1 MVDGVSGTAVLAAA
15 AAACA
20 VGAAWEGVGA
30 AGPSRLWRGLHA
42 TLGPLQAA
50 GRTGREPSTTERRRL
65 GILLAGTLVAAGW
78 LLVGPVLG
86 AAVALAGPWVV
97 TCLLRAR
104 RRRWRGVLAAAAPGV
119 ARGMADALGGGH
131 SVRGA
136 LQEVAR
142 LQAAGE
148 SAGGNVTG
156 PAGAELRA
164 ACEALALGEPTEQVL
179 QRLQRRAQSPAW
191 DAMVAAILL
200 QREAGG
206 DLAGLLRALASDLE
220 AARRAEADA
229 RTATAQARFTAGLV
243 AALPLG
249 AAVLGELASPG
260 SAAAVLSHP
269 VGIVLVGAAVLLEGL
284 ALLAVTRLSRM
295 EESPR

>member
-1 MVDGVSGTAVLAAA
+1 VTVTAVVAGA

-20 VGAAWEGVGA
+20 AGAAWEAVAA
-30 AGPSRLWRGLHA
+30 AGPARLWRRLHA
-42 TLGPLQAA
+42 TLGPLLAA
-50 GRTGREPSTTERRRL
+50 GRTGREPSAAERRRL
-65 GILLAGTLVAAGW
+65 AALLAAVLLAGGW
-78 LLVGPVLG
+78 LLAGPLL
-86 AAVALAGPWVV
+86 AAGVALAGPWVV
-97 TCLLRAR
+97 AQLVRGR
-104 RRRWRGVLAAAAPGV
+104 RRRWRRVLGAAAPSV

-136 LQEVAR
+136 LNEVAR
-142 LQAAGE
+142 VHATGEGAG
-148 SAGGNVTG
+148 AGVAG

-164 ACEALALGEPTEQVL
+164 ACDALALGEPTERVL
-179 QRLQRRAQSPAW
+179 QRLQRRAGSPAW

-200 QREAGG
+200 QRDAGG

-249 AAVLGELASPG
+249 AAVLGELAAPG
-260 SAAAVLSHP
+260 SAGAVLSHP
-269 VGIVLVGAAVLLEGL
+269 VGAVLVVAAVLLEGL
-284 ALLAVTRLSRM
+284 ALVAVARLSRM
-295 EESPR
+295 GDAAP

>member
-1 MVDGVSGTAVLAAA
+1 VTVTAVVAGA

-20 VGAAWEGVGA
+20 VGAAWESVAA
-30 AGPSRLWRGLHA
+30 AGPARLWRRVRA
-42 TLGPLQAA
+42 TLGPLEAA
-50 GRTGREPSTTERRRL
+50 GRTGREPSAEERRRL
-65 GILLAGTLVAAGW
+65 ALLLVATLLAGGW
-78 LLVGPVLG
+78 LLAGPVLAG
-86 AAVALAGPWVV
+86 AVGLAGPWLVAQLV
-97 TCLLRAR
+97 RAR
-104 RRRWRGVLAAAAPGV
+104 RRRWQRVLGAAAPSV

-142 LQAAGE
+142 VLATGEGSGAGV
-148 SAGGNVTG
+148 AG
-156 PAGAELRA
+156 PAGAELRS
-164 ACEALALGEPTEQVL
+164 ACDALALGEPTERVL

-206 DLAGLLRALASDLE
+206 DLAGLLRGLASDLE

-249 AAVLGELASPG
+249 AALLGELAAPG
-260 SAAAVLSHP
+260 SAGAVLSHP
-269 VGIVLVGAAVLLEGL
+269 VGAVLVGAAVLLEGL
-284 ALLAVTRLSRM
+284 ALVAVARLSRM
-295 EESPR
+295 GEAAL

>member
-1 MVDGVSGTAVLAAA
+1 
-15 AAACA
+15 
-20 VGAAWEGVGA
+20 VGPA
-30 AGPSRLWRGLHA
+30 RLWRGLHA
-42 TLGPLQAA
+42 TLGPLRAA
-50 GRTGREPSTTERRRL
+50 GRTGREPSSTERRRL
-65 GILLAGTLVAAGW
+65 ALLLAGTLLAAGW
-78 LLVGPVLG
+78 LLAGPVLG
-86 AAVALAGPWVV
+86 PAVALAGPWVV
-97 TCLLRAR
+97 TRLLRAR
-104 RRRWRGVLAAAAPGV
+104 RRRWRRVLAAAAPGV

-142 LQAAGE
+142 VQAAGDG
-148 SAGGNVTG
+148 SGANVTG

-164 ACEALALGEPTEQVL
+164 ACGALALGEPTEEVL

-206 DLAGLLRALASDLE
+206 DLAGLLRALACDLE

-243 AALPLG
+243 ALLPLG

-269 VGIVLVGAAVLLEGL
+269 VGMILVGAAVLLEAL
-284 ALLAVTRLSRM
+284 ALLAVGRLSRM
-295 EESPR
+295 EEPAR

>member
-1 MVDGVSGTAVLAAA
+1 MSATAAVAGV

-20 VGAAWEGVGA
+20 AGAAWEAAGA
-30 AGPSRLWRGLHA
+30 ADPVRLWRRLHA
-42 TLGPLQAA
+42 TLGPLRSA
-50 GRTGREPSTTERRRL
+50 GRTGREPSAVERRRL
-65 GILLAGTLVAAGW
+65 AALLVAALLGGGW
-78 LLVGPVLG
+78 LVAGPLLG
-86 AAVALAGPWVV
+86 GGVALAGPWLVAQLV
-97 TCLLRAR
+97 RAR
-104 RRRWRGVLAAAAPGV
+104 RRRWRRVLAAAAPGV

-142 LQAAGE
+142 VQAAGE
-148 SAGGNVTG
+148 GRGTGVAG

-164 ACEALALGEPTEQVL
+164 ACDALALGEPTEGVL
-179 QRLQRRAQSPAW
+179 QRLQRRAASPAW

-200 QREAGG
+200 QRDAGG
-206 DLAGLLRALASDLE
+206 DLAGLLRALAADLE

-229 RTATAQARFTAGLV
+229 RTATAQARFTAALV
-243 AALPLG
+243 AVLPVG

-260 SAAAVLSHP
+260 AAAAVLSHP
-269 VGIVLVGAAVLLEGL
+269 VGAVLVAAALVLEGL

-295 EESPR
+295 GGAAL